1 MIRNGPKL
9 WPERIVLLAIVLWFL
24 VEAHRDLPVVDRT
37 PIGASLLLVGLL
49 VMLLRKFL
57 SRLYSGMW
65 SLEEQLVRFLFLEF
79 GVLIAVGGGTLLL
92 RTLAWR

>member
-1 MIRNGPKL
+1 MIRNGPKF

-24 VEAHRDLPVVDRT
+24 VEAHRDLPVVDRM

-49 VMLLRKFL
+49 IMLLRKFL

-65 SLEEQLVRFLFLEF
+65 SLEEQPVRFLFLEF